1 MMVLRTPRPTPAGLL
16 AVALG
21 GLALFGWG
29 SFALTASNQR
39 ALKTELAEVR
49 GERDALQ
56 SWQKQFKDAEA
67 ELRDVQGKIAA
78 ARDEVVQTSAARE
91 KAKAARRHPARPRG
105 GDQASR
111 SGPRQGGPDR
121 QHPGPGRSQEAG
133 GAVR

>member
-91 KAKAARRHPARPRG
+91 KAKAQLAATQRDLAAVTKRL
-105 GDQASR
+105 DQARDKVAQTGSIPAQDTAKKPAAR
-111 SGPRQGGPDR
+111 
-121 QHPGPGRSQEAG
+121 
-133 GAVR
+133 

>member
-39 ALKTELAEVR
+39 SLTTELASVR

-67 ELRDVQGKIAA
+67 ELRDVQGRIAA

-91 KAKAARRHPARPRG
+91 KAKAQLAATQRDLAAVTRRL
-105 GDQASR
+105 DQARDKVAQTGSLPAQDPAKKPAAR
-111 SGPRQGGPDR
+111 
-121 QHPGPGRSQEAG
+121 
-133 GAVR
+133 